1 MYKFHTHPVMLVI
14 KISPTEPKTTLC
26 AGGIR
31 LNIFIG
37 SWVTLGLIKITYD

>member
-1 MYKFHTHPVMLVI
+1 MYTCYTHPVLLVI

-31 LNIFIG
+31 LNKCTGF
-37 SWVTLGLIKITYD
+37 WVHAGTN